1 MKNALNGIR
10 FTHQLLEGTAISDDQ
25 KQVLET
31 SDACERQIM
40 AIIDNIDIMNIE
52 EGTIE
57 FKMEELL
64 LGSVLDAVVSQVMIP
79 LREKKLQLFHEVPQ
93 EMKKL
98 SLMTR
103 PGQGRPSALIIDM
116 FDGGKRWTIQE
127 GLRLNLSRKLLNRMN
142 GRVNC

>member
-52 EGTIE
+52 EG
-57 FKMEELL
+57 
-64 LGSVLDAVVSQVMIP
+64 
-79 LREKKLQLFHEVPQ
+79 
-93 EMKKL
+93 
-98 SLMTR
+98 MTR